1 MKRVLLIPVCLLL
14 GVRLCAQAD
23 STAQVLEEERVDEEE
38 EIVEEN
44 DWVEYVGG
52 FDFREGVY
60 RTWREFRLNAPSI
73 PLEAFRRSDGQPI
86 EDFRR
91 HEGRLFIL
99 NDSTK
104 NLEVYR
110 GPMWGFCSRN
120 VVLVAAGIGYNRIGI
135 MGSLCHLTYEFM
147 TPTAESMGRS
157 FISGVPQMG
166 TMVAQALLNMETGEL
181 TGYDAAALRAAIS
194 GDGQL
199 LAEFDAL
206 PKRKRN
212 KPETLFQFL
221 RHYNQRNPLRFPP
234 S

>member
-1 MKRVLLIPVCLLL
+1 MKRSLFLLFGLLL
-14 GVRLCAQAD
+14 APAL
-23 STAQVLEEERVDEEE
+23 SAQVDTTAGAVEEEWVESEE

-60 RTWREFRLNAPSI
+60 RTWREFRLNAPSL

-157 FISGVPQMG
+157 FVSGVPQMG
-166 TMVAQALLNMETGEL
+166 TGVAQALLNMETGEM
-181 TGYDAAALRAAIS
+181 TGYDAASLRAAIS
-194 GDGQL
+194 GDGL
-199 LAEFDAL
+199 LLTEFDAL

-221 RHYNQRNPLRFPP
+221 RRYNQRNPLRFPP